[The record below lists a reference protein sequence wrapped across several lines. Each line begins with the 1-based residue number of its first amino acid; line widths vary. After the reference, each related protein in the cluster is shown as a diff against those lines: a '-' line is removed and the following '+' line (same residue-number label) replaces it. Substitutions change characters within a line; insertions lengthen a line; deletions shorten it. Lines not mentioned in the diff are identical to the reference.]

1 MKLKKLN
8 SNSNVLYK
16 ILNRADYLSARAG
29 KKIYLRGLFIH
40 AKFRNHN
47 EAIPSDI
54 IRVGFTCSKKVGN
67 AVNRNL
73 AKRRLKAISREILP
87 QFGRRGWDYILIGRQ
102 KETIDTPIDELRT
115 DLIKGLAQ
123 IHLE

>member
-1 MKLKKLN
+1 M
-8 SNSNVLYK
+8 
-16 ILNRADYLSARAG
+16 SARAG
-29 KKIYLRGLFIH
+29 KKSYLKGLFIL
-40 AKFRNHN
+40 AKSRNHS

-87 QFGRRGWDYILIGRQ
+87 QFGRRGWDYILIGQ
-102 KETIDTPIDELRT
+102 HKETIDTPFDELRT
-115 DLIKGLAQ
+115 NLIKGLAQ